1 MTVLVIRLDWFEKCV
16 SDQTFCVNR
25 TSFAL
30 DYLYQMK
37 DMSYLI
43 EAVKSLDVATR
54 HSANSCIRMTEES
67 GRPIQVWP
75 PVSSAFS
82 STFSWQEIITMP
94 RELSYSKTVRWSLF
108 SMPLHPEK
116 IRELFGRVKGCSSI
130 TELDQKLELNL
141 THGH

>member
-1 MTVLVIRLDWFEKCV
+1 M
-16 SDQTFCVNR
+16 NR

-67 GRPIQVWP
+67 GRPIQV
-75 PVSSAFS
+75 
-82 STFSWQEIITMP
+82 
-94 RELSYSKTVRWSLF
+94 
-108 SMPLHPEK
+108 
-116 IRELFGRVKGCSSI
+116 
-130 TELDQKLELNL
+130 
-141 THGH
+141 